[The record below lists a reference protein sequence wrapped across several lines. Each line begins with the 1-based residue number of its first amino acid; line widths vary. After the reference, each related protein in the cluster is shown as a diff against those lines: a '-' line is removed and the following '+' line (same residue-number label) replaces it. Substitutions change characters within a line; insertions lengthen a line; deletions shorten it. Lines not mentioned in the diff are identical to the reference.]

1 MAKIFSK
8 LKIKTIWGKPV
19 IMAKNPFETKIPGIK
34 SLHRF
39 VTKECRKRP
48 EMAWRLEVL
57 EDVEKQLKELHKAW
71 PSDSDVK
78 FHVAVTV
85 EYPK

>member
-1 MAKIFSK
+1 MS
-8 LKIKTIWGKPV
+8 
-19 IMAKNPFETKIPGIK
+19 ETKIPGIK
-34 SLHRF
+34 ALHKF
-39 VTKECRKRP
+39 ITKTCRKRP
-48 EMAWRLEVL
+48 NFEWL
-57 EDVEKQLKELHKAW
+57 EDIHKDIDRQLMDLHNSW